1 MLYNMGRYVVT
12 WSTTH
17 SHPPRMTTFSS
28 HAQEQ
33 HSKLHFCLQF
43 TLVELMSYSIV
54 LYCGLLLL
62 DYSHRMHEKKS
73 VHAICTEMRSILRGV
88 ASEGFHSNMQK
99 KDYRVRI
106 LHSRPFIKMRDRY
119 RIQLTMHRCC
129 VDNIASE
136 KIELAGSDSFQKSS
150 SMMLSSIMSID
161 CRS

>member
-1 MLYNMGRYVVT
+1 MMMASTSHCFSTFRLLELQLSWANGRRPLDWDMLYNMGRYVVT

-106 LHSRPFIKMRDRY
+106 LHSRPFIKRETATEF
-119 RIQLTMHRCC
+119 ISLCI
-129 VDNIASE
+129 VVA
-136 KIELAGSDSFQKSS
+136 
-150 SMMLSSIMSID
+150 
-161 CRS
+161 